1 MNRNFFSFIRI
12 YIPKFFYH
20 LGYCINRIFFLKKLG
35 ALLLIDFIITVNR
48 FNFIQ
53 LENIIEPWSERF
65 LLLRNEL
72 IFLTLK
78 V

>member
-35 ALLLIDFIITVNR
+35 ALLLIDFIIAVNR
-48 FNFIQ
+48 FNLIQ
-53 LENIIEPWSERF
+53 LEYIRW
-65 LLLRNEL
+65 L
-72 IFLTLK
+72 
-78 V
+78 